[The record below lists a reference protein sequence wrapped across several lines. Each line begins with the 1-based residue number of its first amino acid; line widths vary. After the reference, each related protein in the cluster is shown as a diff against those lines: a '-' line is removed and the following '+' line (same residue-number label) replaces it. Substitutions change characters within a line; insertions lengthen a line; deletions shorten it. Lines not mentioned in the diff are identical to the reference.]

1 LTSGGNGQRAL
12 FQAIPH
18 QRISELVSEKIL
30 ELIRAGELKAGD
42 RLPSEHE
49 LVRQLGV
56 GRTSV
61 REALQRLKAVG
72 VVTVERGRGA
82 FVSQLSAADAHADFL
97 RWSVVHQFAAQD
109 LMESRMALEQMAAAA
124 AAVRGTAEQIAAIE
138 NFHISHLSAAE
149 RGDLAAVIEADTA
162 FHQAIL
168 TASDNPMLERQ
179 CAMVTPELVEFREQ
193 AYQIPGA
200 PQRASEYH
208 GAIVEAIKL
217 RDSGAARAAM
227 IDHMF
232 WIYQMVDE
240 VVAENSPSEPRHR
253 MVPRAGLG

>member
-1 LTSGGNGQRAL
+1 MTPNAQRAL
-12 FQAIPH
+12 FEAIPH
-18 QRISELVSEKIL
+18 QRVSELVSEKLI
-30 ELIRAGELKAGD
+30 ELIRAGQLNAGD

-61 REALQRLKAVG
+61 REALQRLEAIG
-72 VVTVERGRGA
+72 VVTIERGRGA
-82 FVSQLSAADAHADFL
+82 FVAEPSAADAHASFL

-124 AAVRGTAEQIAAIE
+124 AAVRGTDEQIAAIE
-138 NFHISHLSAAE
+138 QAHLDHIAAAD
-149 RGDLAAVIEADTA
+149 RGDLTAVIDADTA
-162 FHQAIL
+162 FHRAVL

-179 CAMVTPELVEFREQ
+179 CAMVTPELIEFREQ
-193 AYQIPGA
+193 AYQIPGS
-200 PQRASEYH
+200 PQRASDYH
-208 GAIVEAIKL
+208 GAIVEAIKR
-217 RDSGAARAAM
+217 RDVAAARVAM

-240 VVAENSPSEPRHR
+240 AVAESSPAEPRHR